1 VSGRV
6 RNHRRVNRFAEG
18 ASALAVIAFVCGGGV
33 AVLAAL
39 SALGGHLPGV
49 ALLVVPGT
57 LLVGRTVRRRQRLRR
72 AVRARGELAEW
83 AGPAGWTAVPVAGDR
98 GWPWTG
104 LQVAP
109 DVAVVLSAYTKR
121 VVVFP
126 VTVGEIRWHN
136 RGLGTTV
143 ERAAGSGLF
152 VLVVLPQPVESMAVR
167 CYPDPAR
174 RRAGEDEFR
183 RRFETRGFDSYR
195 LDSSELRA
203 AHVNGDVPLWT
214 VIGRDLFAFVPL
226 SRPPTPDAVDL
237 AVQRT
242 LRVVRLME
250 FGPDG
255 PVTPGATGPSGA
267 ITE

>member
-1 VSGRV
+1 
-6 RNHRRVNRFAEG
+6 VNRFAEG
-18 ASALAVIAFVCGGGV
+18 ASAFAVLLLICGGGV
-33 AVLAAL
+33 AALAAL
-39 SALGGHLPGV
+39 SVVSGYLPGL

-57 LLVGRTVRRRQRLRR
+57 LIAGYVVRDRLRVR
-72 AVRARGELAEW
+72 GAIRARRELAEW
-83 AGPAGWTAVPVAGDR
+83 ARPAGWTAVPVAGDR

-121 VVVFP
+121 IVAFP

-143 ERAAGSGLF
+143 EDAAGSGLF
-152 VLVVLPQPVESMAVR
+152 VLVELPQALESMAVR
-167 CYPDPAR
+167 CYPDLAR
-174 RRAGEDEFR
+174 RRPGEDEFR
-183 RRFETRGFDSYR
+183 RRFELRGFDSYR
-195 LDSSELRA
+195 LDNPELRA
-203 AHVNGDVPLWT
+203 AHLNGDVPLWT

-226 SRPPTPDAVDL
+226 DGPATPDAVDL
-237 AVQRT
+237 AVERT

-267 ITE
+267 VTE

>member
-1 VSGRV
+1 MNGRV
-6 RNHRRVNRFAEG
+6 RNHRRVNRFTEG
-18 ASALAVIAFVCGGGV
+18 ASALAVIALVCGGGV

-39 SALGGHLPGV
+39 AALSGYLPGV
-49 ALLVVPGT
+49 AILAVPGT
-57 LLVGRTVRRRQRLRR
+57 LVVGHVVRARRRVRR
-72 AVRARGELAEW
+72 AVRARRELAAW
-83 AGPAGWTAVPVAGDR
+83 AGPAGWTSIPVAADR
-98 GWPWTG
+98 PWPWTG

-109 DVAVVLSAYTKR
+109 DVAVVLSAYTRR
-121 VVVFP
+121 VGAFP

-143 ERAAGSGLF
+143 EPAAGSGLF
-152 VLVVLPQPVESMAVR
+152 VLVELPQPLPSMAVR
-167 CYPDPAR
+167 CYPALSR
-174 RRAGEDEFR
+174 RRPGEDEFR

-195 LDSSELRA
+195 LDDPEFRA

-226 SRPPTPDAVDL
+226 DRPATPAAVDL
-237 AVQRT
+237 AMERT

-255 PVTPGATGPSGA
+255 PVLPGGGTGPAGDH
-267 ITE
+267 